1 MGYAMR
7 TDRYRLVVWKD
18 VKHLDAKP
26 VFVELYDHTRDPAET
41 LNVAEKR
48 PELVAR
54 LMAKYDSGW
63 QASFPES
70 TH

>member
-1 MGYAMR
+1 MSVREPLA
-7 TDRYRLVVWKD
+7 
-18 VKHLDAKP
+18 
-26 VFVELYDHTRDPAET
+26 ELEQFEPGEIVCHKRDPAEI

-63 QASFPES
+63 QASLPES
-70 TH
+70 AN